1 MEEVVVFGGGDGS
14 KFETEDYKS
23 GAGREQSKNTR
34 APRRRGAGLLS
45 LLRREELQAWTFG
58 ILGRRAPGCQEPWG
72 FCRRRGIE
80 TGFLC
85 VREKDWG
92 PEGGDWGLD
101 P

>member
-1 MEEVVVFGGGDGS
+1 MWRKWLCLEEVTAPSLRQRITNQGLEG
-14 KFETEDYKS
+14 
-23 GAGREQSKNTR
+23 SKNTMV
-34 APRRRGAGLLS
+34 PRRRGAGLLS

-58 ILGRRAPGCQEPWG
+58 ILGRRAPGCQQLCG